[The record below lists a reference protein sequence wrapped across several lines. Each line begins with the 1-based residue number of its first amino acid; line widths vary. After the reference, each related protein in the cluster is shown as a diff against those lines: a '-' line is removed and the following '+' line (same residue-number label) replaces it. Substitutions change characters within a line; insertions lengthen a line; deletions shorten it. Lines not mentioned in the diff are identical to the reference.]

1 MTLKDKITTDMTT
14 AMKEKNAVARDILRV
29 IKGEIERAEQ
39 DPKKGKIILS
49 DGDVAKIIKKSI
61 AGIKETT
68 NDEAQINVL
77 ESYLPKQLSTD
88 EIKVI
93 VNKILTEDGVNPT
106 IKDVLA
112 AFNANY
118 MGRADGKIL
127 ADTIKEEISRVTAGF

>member
-1 MTLKDKITTDMTT
+1 MTLKDKIIADMTT

-49 DGDVAKIIKKSI
+49 DGDISKIIKKSI

-77 ESYLPKQLSTD
+77 ESYLPKQLLES
-88 EIKVI
+88 EIKDI
-93 VNKILTEDGVNPT
+93 VNKILGDGTKPT
-106 IKDVLA
+106 IKDVMGV
-112 AFNANY
+112 FNANY
-118 MGRADGKIL
+118 NGMADGKL
-127 ADTIKEEISRVTAGF
+127 LTDVIKQEISRVTAGF